1 MSGGKM
7 NVKYL
12 TSDGTV
18 APRCL
23 GRTRRRG
30 GTIINAITAVIFFG
44 LLALGILWIIKT
56 FGEAGQQYTTAMINT
71 QDKATSLT
79 CQMNLRSIGQNL
91 QMYTISNE
99 SFPASQQELINISG
113 GSRVFR
119 CPDPN
124 GGEYIYIPGQR
135 ADASP
140 GNVLVYESKP
150 VHNGR
155 CNVLFVGGR
164 IAALTPDELNQAL
177 EATLA
182 RRR

>member
-1 MSGGKM
+1 MSGCNV
-7 NVKYL
+7 NVKHL
-12 TSDGTV
+12 TSDGT
-18 APRCL
+18 ASRCSR
-23 GRTRRRG
+23 RTYRQG
-30 GTIINAITAVIFFG
+30 GTIINVITAVVFFG

-56 FGEAGQQYTTAMINT
+56 TGEAGQQYTTAMINT
-71 QDKATSLT
+71 QDKAAGLS

-91 QMYTISNE
+91 QMYAISHE
-99 SFPASQQELINISG
+99 GFPASQQELMSFSG
-113 GSRVFR
+113 NSRLFR

-140 GNVLVYESKP
+140 GNVLVYESEP

-155 CNVLFVGGR
+155 CNVLFLGGQT
-164 IAALTPDELNQAL
+164 AALTPDELNQAL